1 MNCRDAQEILNDYV
15 DGILPAGMRDQM
27 VEHLERCPKCREE
40 LEHLQGL
47 LEKARALPA
56 SIMPE
61 RDLWPGIENC
71 ILNEESRPSFFSS
84 LRVQPLWSI
93 RNLAA
98 AAAILVI
105 VFSATYLAVSIRDK
119 HGSRLPALSDH
130 SSEIIPVSTLQ
141 ADYSSAE
148 AEYVRA
154 TQKLQEVL
162 DSRTQYLA
170 PQTREVMDRN
180 IKVINEAIAEIKKA
194 LGNDPGNKQLNT
206 LLLASYQNKVE
217 VMYWA
222 AKLSASDIGR
232 P

>member
-15 DGILPAGMRDQM
+15 DGTLPAGMRDQ
-27 VEHLERCPKCREE
+27 VAEHLEQCPKCKEE
-40 LEHLQGL
+40 LERLQTL
-47 LEKARALPA
+47 LEKAQALPA

-61 RDLWPGIENC
+61 HDLWPGIEDR
-71 ILNEESRPSFFSS
+71 IIEEENRASFFNI

-105 VFSATYLAVSIRDK
+105 VFSATYFTVTIRDK
-119 HGSRLPALSDH
+119 HGSRLPALSEN
-130 SSEIIPVSTLQ
+130 SSEIVPVSTLQ

-154 TQKLQEVL
+154 TLKLQEVL
-162 DSRTQYLA
+162 DSRKQYLA

-180 IKVINEAIAEIKKA
+180 IKIINEAMAEIKKA